1 MVLPIKPRSS
11 TSRSSGAV
19 AATKKNKGSGSFDP
33 ACKMNLTPLLQ
44 NRDYPVLTN
53 YRDMLGGVF
62 SRVWG
67 LSAGQLQTVFP
78 GSHPR
83 DLQLV

>member
-1 MVLPIKPRSS
+1 
-11 TSRSSGAV
+11 
-19 AATKKNKGSGSFDP
+19 
-33 ACKMNLTPLLQ
+33 LLQ